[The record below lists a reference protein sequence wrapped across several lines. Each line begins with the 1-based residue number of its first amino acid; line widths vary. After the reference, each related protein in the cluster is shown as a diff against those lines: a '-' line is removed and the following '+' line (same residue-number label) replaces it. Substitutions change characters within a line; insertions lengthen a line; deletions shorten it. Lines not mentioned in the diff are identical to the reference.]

1 MMLVV
6 GATGFLGGEICRRLA
21 TNGQPVRG
29 LVRATS
35 DPAAVE
41 RLRAL
46 GVETVQGDIRDR
58 GSLEAACRGA
68 SAVVSTATATRV
80 RQPGDGIEA
89 TDEAGQ
95 LNVVAAAGAAG
106 VERIVY
112 VSYSGNIVG
121 DDPLTRAKRTVERR
135 IRDSGMAFT
144 ILRPTFFMEVWLS
157 PALGFDFA
165 SRRATVYGSGEN
177 RISWIS
183 LGDVAEFAVRALRDS
198 AAAGATIELGGPDA
212 LSPLEVVHVFEE
224 IAGEPFEVQHVPEEA
239 LRSQQASATDSL
251 QQAFAALMLNYARGD
266 QIPMAVTLR
275 RLPVRLTSVRDY
287 AERVLTA

>member
-1 MMLVV
+1 MILVV

-21 TNGQPVRG
+21 ANGQPVRA

-46 GVETVQGDIRDR
+46 GIETVQGDLRDR

-68 SAVVSTATATRV
+68 SAVVSTATTTRV
-80 RQPGDGIEA
+80 RQPGDSIEA

-95 LNVVAAAGAAG
+95 LNVVSAAGAAG
-106 VERIVY
+106 VERVVY
-112 VSYSGNIVG
+112 VSYSRNIEG

-135 IRDSGMAFT
+135 LRDSGMAFT
-144 ILRPTFFMEVWLS
+144 ILRPSYYMEVWLS
-157 PALGFDFA
+157 PGLGFDIA
-165 SRRATVYGSGEN
+165 RRKVTVYGSGEN
-177 RISWIS
+177 KISWIS
-183 LGDVAEFAVRALRDS
+183 LGNVAEFAVQALRDS
-198 AAAGATIELGGPDA
+198 SAADATIELGGPDA
-212 LSPLEVVHVFEE
+212 LSPLEVVRIFEE
-224 IAGEPFEVQHVPEEA
+224 IAGAPFEVQHVPEEA

-266 QIPMAVTLR
+266 EIPMEETLR
-275 RLPVRLTSVRDY
+275 RYPVRLTSVRDY
-287 AERVLTA
+287 ARGVLTA